1 MPPDTRLVFDEE
13 KHLYLYDGHIY
24 PSVTEI
30 CAPLQSFADVSP
42 AVLQQAQRR
51 GTQVH
56 EYAQLIDYG
65 VEPDALE
72 VEPELAGYVLAY
84 MRFLRDYKPQWDMI
98 EQPLVSTSSHYA
110 GTLDR
115 FGKIDGRPWLVD
127 IKTTSQPKRPTL
139 ISWACQLEGYARMLE
154 CDIYCRADLQLRKD
168 GIYKL
173 YYDFE
178 TEEKYGFDAVDLFTK
193 LLQINR
199 IVKGETGEP

>member
-1 MPPDTRLVFDEE
+1 MTNLVFDEDR
-13 KHLYLYDGHIY
+13 HIYTYDGHIY

-30 CAPLQSFADVSP
+30 CAPLQSFDVSP

-56 EYAQLIDYG
+56 EYTQLIDYG
-65 VEPDALE
+65 VTAEDLE

-84 MRFLRDYKPQWDMI
+84 MRFLRDYKPEWTMI

-115 FGKIDGRPWLVD
+115 FGEIDGKPWLVD
-127 IKTTSQPKRPTL
+127 IKTTAQPKRPTL
-139 ISWACQLEGYARMLE
+139 ISWACQLEGYQRMLE
-154 CDIYCRADLQLRKD
+154 CYVYGRTDLQLKKD
-168 GIYKL
+168 GTYKL
-173 YYDFE
+173 YFSFSTQDKYDF
-178 TEEKYGFDAVDLFTK
+178 DAADLFDK

-199 IVKGETGEP
+199 ILKGE

>member
-1 MPPDTRLVFDEE
+1 MTDTRLVFDEE
-13 KHLYLYDGHIY
+13 RHLYFYDGHIY

-30 CAPLQSFADVSP
+30 CAPLQSFDVSP

-56 EYAQLIDYG
+56 EYTQLIDYG

-84 MRFLRDYKPQWDMI
+84 MRFLRDYKPEWDMI
-98 EQPLVSTSSHYA
+98 EQPLVSVSEHYA

-127 IKTTSQPKRPTL
+127 LKTTAQPKRPTR
-139 ISWACQLEGYARMLE
+139 ISWACQLEGYSRMLE
-154 CDIYCRADLQLRKD
+154 CDIYRRADLQLKKD
-168 GIYKL
+168 GTYKL
-173 YYDFE
+173 YFDDE
-178 TEEKYGFDAVDLFTK
+178 TEEKYSFDAVELFDQ
-193 LLQINR
+193 LLNINK
-199 IVKGETGEP
+199 ILKGET

>member
-13 KHLYLYDGHIY
+13 RHLYFYDGHNY

-30 CAPLQSFADVSP
+30 CAPLQSFDVSP

-56 EYAQLIDYG
+56 EYTQLIDYG
-65 VEPDALE
+65 IEPDALE

-84 MRFLRDYKPQWDMI
+84 MRFLRDYKPEWDMI

-127 IKTTSQPKRPTL
+127 IKTTAQPKRPTL

-168 GIYKL
+168 GTYKL
-173 YYDFE
+173 YFDFE
-178 TEEKYGFDAVDLFTK
+178 TAERYSFDAVDLFTK

-199 IVKGETGEP
+199 IVKGEP

>member
-1 MPPDTRLVFDEE
+1 MTDTRLVFDEE

-42 AVLQQAQRR
+42 AILQQAQRR
-51 GTQVH
+51 GSQVH

-84 MRFLRDYKPQWDMI
+84 MRFLRDYKPEWSMI
-98 EQPLVSTSSHYA
+98 EQPLVNTAEKYA

-127 IKTTSQPKRPTL
+127 LKTPAQPKRPTR
-139 ISWACQLEGYARMLE
+139 ISWACQLEGYSRMLE
-154 CDIYCRADLQLRKD
+154 CDIYRRADLQLKKD
-168 GIYKL
+168 GTYRLFFADEIESV
-173 YYDFE
+173 DP
-178 TEEKYGFDAVDLFTK
+178 ADLFDT
-193 LLQINR
+193 LLYINK
-199 IVKGETGEP
+199 VLKGE

>member
-1 MPPDTRLVFDEE
+1 MYF
-13 KHLYLYDGHIY
+13 YDGHLY

-56 EYAQLIDYG
+56 EYCQLIDYG

-72 VEPELAGYVLAY
+72 VEPELAGYVIAY
-84 MRFLRDYKPQWDMI
+84 MRFLRDYKPEWDMI
-98 EQPLVSTSSHYA
+98 EQPLVSTAEEYA

-115 FGKIDGRPWLVD
+115 FGEIDGRPWLVD
-127 IKTTSQPKRPTL
+127 LKTTAQPKRPTR
-139 ISWACQLEGYARMLE
+139 ISWACQLEGYSRMLE
-154 CDIYCRADLQLRKD
+154 CDIYRRADLQLKKD
-168 GIYKL
+168 GTYKL
-173 YYDFE
+173 YFDDE
-178 TEEKYGFDAVDLFTK
+178 TEEKYSFDTADLFDK

-199 IVKGETGEP
+199 ILKGE

>member
-13 KHLYLYDGHIY
+13 KHLYFYDGHII

-30 CAPLQSFADVSP
+30 CAPLQSFDDVSP

-56 EYAQLIDYG
+56 EYTQLIDYG
-65 VEPDALE
+65 IEPDELE

-84 MRFLRDYKPQWDMI
+84 MRFLRDYKPEWDMI
-98 EQPLVSTSSHYA
+98 EQPLVSTAERYA

-115 FGKIDGRPWLVD
+115 FGTIDGKPWLVD
-127 IKTTSQPKRPTL
+127 LKTTAQPKRPTL

-154 CDIYCRADLQLRKD
+154 CGAYHKADLQLKKD
-168 GIYKL
+168 GTYKL
-173 YYDFE
+173 YFSFSTQDKYDF
-178 TEEKYGFDAVDLFTK
+178 DAADLFDR

-199 IVKGETGEP
+199 ILKGET

>member
-1 MPPDTRLVFDEE
+1 MPLDTRLIFDEE
-13 KHLYLYDGHIY
+13 KHQYSYDGHIY

-30 CAPLQSFADVSP
+30 CSPLQSFDVNP

-56 EYAQLIDYG
+56 EYCQLIDYG
-65 VEPDALE
+65 IEPDALE

-84 MRFLRDYKPQWDMI
+84 MRFLRDYKPEWTMV

-115 FGKIDGRPWLVD
+115 FGVIDGKPWLVD

-139 ISWACQLEGYARMLE
+139 ISWACQLEGYARMLK
-154 CDIYCRADLQLRKD
+154 YAVYRRADLQLRKD
-168 GIYKL
+168 GTYKL

-178 TEEKYGFDAVDLFTK
+178 TQDKYGFDAIDLFDK
-193 LLQINR
+193 LLQINK
-199 IVKGETGEP
+199 ILKGE

>member
-1 MPPDTRLVFDEE
+1 MTNLVFDEDR
-13 KHLYLYDGHIY
+13 HIYTYDGHIF

-30 CAPLQSFADVSP
+30 CAPLQSFDVSP

-56 EYAQLIDYG
+56 EYTQLIDYG
-65 VEPDALE
+65 IEPDELE
-72 VEPELAGYVLAY
+72 VEPELSGYVLAY
-84 MRFLRDYKPQWDMI
+84 MHFLRDYKPEWDMI

-115 FGKIDGRPWLVD
+115 FGTIDGKPWLVD

-154 CDIYCRADLQLRKD
+154 CDIFARADLQLKKD
-168 GIYKL
+168 GSYRL
-173 YYDFE
+173 FDANE
-178 TEEKYGFDAVDLFTK
+178 TECKYTFDAVELFDQ
-193 LLQINR
+193 LLKINK
-199 IVKGETGEP
+199 ILKGE

>member
-1 MPPDTRLVFDEE
+1 MTDTRLVFDEE

-84 MRFLRDYKPQWDMI
+84 MRFLRDYKPEWDMI
-98 EQPLVSTSSHYA
+98 EQPLVSTAQHYA

-127 IKTTSQPKRPTL
+127 LKTTAQPKRPTL
-139 ISWACQLEGYARMLE
+139 ISWACQLEGYARMME
-154 CDIYCRADLQLRKD
+154 CDIYRRADLQLKKD
-168 GIYKL
+168 GSYRL
-173 YYDFE
+173 FDAGE
-178 TEEKYGFDAVDLFTK
+178 TECKYSFDAVELFDQ
-193 LLQINR
+193 LLNTNKIL
-199 IVKGETGEP
+199 KGET

>member
-1 MPPDTRLVFDEE
+1 MTDTLLVFDEE
-13 KHLYLYDGHIY
+13 KHIYTYDGHIY

-56 EYAQLIDYG
+56 EYCQLIDYG

-84 MRFLRDYKPQWDMI
+84 MRFLRDYKPEWTMI
-98 EQPLVSTSSHYA
+98 EQPLVSTAEHYA

-127 IKTTSQPKRPTL
+127 IKTTAQPKRPTL

-154 CDIYCRADLQLRKD
+154 CDIYRRTDLQLKKD
-168 GIYKL
+168 GTYRL
-173 YYDFE
+173 FDADD
-178 TEEKYGFDAVDLFTK
+178 TESKYSFDAVELFDQ
-193 LLQINR
+193 LLQINK
-199 IVKGETGEP
+199 ILKGET

>member
-1 MPPDTRLVFDEE
+1 MTDTRLVFDEE
-13 KHLYLYDGHIY
+13 RHLYSYDGQIY

-30 CAPLQSFADVSP
+30 CAPLQSFDVSP

-56 EYAQLIDYG
+56 EYTQLIDYG

-84 MRFLRDYKPQWDMI
+84 MRFLRDYKPEWTMI

-127 IKTTSQPKRPTL
+127 LKTTAQPKRPTL
-139 ISWACQLEGYARMLE
+139 ISWACQLAGYSRMLE
-154 CDIYCRADLQLRKD
+154 CDIYRRADLQLKKD
-168 GIYKL
+168 GTYKL
-173 YYDFE
+173 YFDDE
-178 TEEKYGFDAVDLFTK
+178 TEERYSFDAVELFDK

-199 IVKGETGEP
+199 ILKGETWE

>member
-1 MPPDTRLVFDEE
+1 MPPDTNLVFDAE

-30 CAPLQSFADVSP
+30 CAPLQSFDVNP

-56 EYAQLIDYG
+56 EYCQLIDYG
-65 VEPDALE
+65 IEPDSLE

-84 MRFLRDYKPQWDMI
+84 MRFLRDYKPEWDMI
-98 EQPLVSTSSHYA
+98 EQPLVSTAEKYA

-127 IKTTSQPKRPTL
+127 LKTTAQPKRPTL
-139 ISWACQLEGYARMLE
+139 ISWACQLVGYGQMLE
-154 CDIYCRADLQLRKD
+154 CDIYRFVDLQLKKD
-168 GIYKL
+168 GTYRL
-173 YYDFE
+173 FDAGE
-178 TEEKYGFDAVDLFTK
+178 TEEKYNFEAFRLFNQ

-199 IVKGETGEP
+199 ILKGET

>member
-42 AVLQQAQRR
+42 SVLQQAQRR

-56 EYAQLIDYG
+56 EYCQLIDYG

-84 MRFLRDYKPQWDMI
+84 MRFLRDYKPEWDMI
-98 EQPLVSTSSHYA
+98 EQPLVSTAEKYA

-115 FGKIDGRPWLVD
+115 FGKIDSRPWLVD
-127 IKTTSQPKRPTL
+127 LKTTAQPKRPTR
-139 ISWACQLEGYARMLE
+139 ISWACQLEGYSRMLE

-168 GIYKL
+168 GTYKL
-173 YYDFE
+173 YFDFE

-199 IVKGETGEP
+199 IVKGETWE

>member
-1 MPPDTRLVFDEE
+1 MTDTRLVFDEE

-65 VEPDALE
+65 IEPDALE

-84 MRFLRDYKPQWDMI
+84 MRFLRDYKPEWDMI
-98 EQPLVSTSSHYA
+98 EQPLVSVSEHYA

-115 FGKIDGRPWLVD
+115 FGKIDSRPWLVD
-127 IKTTSQPKRPTL
+127 LKTTAQPKRPTR
-139 ISWACQLEGYARMLE
+139 ITWACQLEGYSRMLE
-154 CDIYCRADLQLRKD
+154 CDIYRRADLQLKKD
-168 GIYKL
+168 GTYRLFFAEDIESV
-173 YYDFE
+173 DP
-178 TEEKYGFDAVDLFTK
+178 ADLFDT
-193 LLQINR
+193 LLYINR
-199 IVKGETGEP
+199 ILKGET

>member
-1 MPPDTRLVFDEE
+1 MTGTNLVFDEE
-13 KHLYLYDGHIY
+13 RHLYFYDGHIY

-56 EYAQLIDYG
+56 EYTQLIDYG

-98 EQPLVSTSSHYA
+98 EQPIVSTSSHYA

-154 CDIYCRADLQLRKD
+154 CDIYCRSDLQLRKD
-168 GIYKL
+168 GTYKL
-173 YYDFE
+173 YFDFE
-178 TEEKYGFDAVDLFTK
+178 TEERYGFDAVDLFTK

-199 IVKGETGEP
+199 IVKGET